1 MAERK
6 DPYAQFSFIIQIEG
20 LSEAVAG
27 FTEVGGMNS
36 ESDIID
42 YREGK
47 DAPLMRKLPGLLKS
61 GNITCKRGYTQNRE
75 LWEWRKTT
83 LDRETVRHNGS
94 IILRNE
100 LGKEVVRWNFTE
112 GWISK
117 YEGPALNAKTNEA
130 AIESIEIVHE
140 GFELAPA

>member
-1 MAERK
+1 MADRK
-6 DPYAQFSFIIQIEG
+6 DPYAQFNFVIQIEG

-27 FTEVGGMNS
+27 FTEVSGMNS
-36 ESDIID
+36 ESDIIE
-42 YREGK
+42 YREGT
-47 DAPLMRKLPGLLKS
+47 DLTHMRKIPGLTKN
-61 GNITCKRGYTQNRE
+61 GNITCKRGFTLNRE

-83 LDRETVRHNGS
+83 LDRETVRRNGS
-94 IILRNE
+94 IVLRNE
-100 LGKEVVRWNFTE
+100 LGKEVMRWNFVN

-140 GFELAPA
+140 GFEMAPA